1 METMRELR
9 SKSLRKVLPISILLI
24 VGSVAI
30 FFFYGCYK
38 LPQVLAP
45 KTLTDLPVEELENTF
60 VQADIDYLYDYYMY
74 SEQTRNNVSTGT
86 ITSMEYLIDCG
97 DYYMGL
103 RVPQSLVK
111 DTRAMLKRC
120 QQGDISS
127 VFKVRGMVM
136 PMEGTRLRYYKEA
149 LNYDEMPASQQE
161 KFLLL
166 YIDVDQ
172 VGGHNVNVVWA
183 LLAVSVALLAWGIV
197 RLVKASGGGY
207 QKALR
212 RKLASMGDPTQME
225 ERFDQFYQS
234 REPVSGLRMDDEFF
248 LVETGAK
255 QELMRPWEVAWAYQ
269 CTTNHYRGVIKTGTS
284 YALRLRLMNGKQR
297 DISMGQSEVQAAL
310 QAMGQAMPGVVLGYS
325 KEVEASYRQ
334 NRDAFRQRWEAA
346 HPGCTARS

>member
-1 METMRELR
+1 METMQELKN
-9 SKSLRKVLPISILLI
+9 KSLRKVLPVSVLLI
-24 VGSVAI
+24 VGSLAF

-38 LPQVLAP
+38 LPQTIAP
-45 KTLTDLPVEELENTF
+45 KNLTEVPVDELEGTV

-74 SEQTRNNVSTGT
+74 SEQTRNNVPTGT
-86 ITSMEYLIDCG
+86 ITSIEYLIDCG

-103 RVPQSLVK
+103 RVPQNLVK
-111 DTRAMLKRC
+111 DTKAMLKRC
-120 QQGDISS
+120 QQGDLSS

-136 PMEGTRLRYYKEA
+136 PMDGTRLRYYKEA
-149 LNYDEMPASQQE
+149 LNYDDMPAAQQE

-166 YIDVDQ
+166 YIDTDQ
-172 VGGHNVNVVWA
+172 IGGHNITMVWVVAAACLA
-183 LLAVSVALLAWGIV
+183 LLVWGIV
-197 RLVKASGGGY
+197 RLVKAAGGSY
-207 QKALR
+207 QKTLR
-212 RKLASMGDPTQME
+212 RRLAAMGDPTQME

-248 LVETGAK
+248 LIENGAK

-269 CTTNHYRGVIKTGTS
+269 CTTNHYRGIIKTGTS

-297 DISMGQSEVQAAL
+297 DISMGQAEVQAAL

-334 NRDAFRQRWEAA
+334 NREAFRQRWEAA
-346 HPGCTARS
+346 RPGCTARS

>member
-1 METMRELR
+1 MRRATSKKDVVCVETMRELR

-172 VGGHNVNVVWA
+172 VGGHNVNVV
-183 LLAVSVALLAWGIV
+183 
-197 RLVKASGGGY
+197 
-207 QKALR
+207 
-212 RKLASMGDPTQME
+212 
-225 ERFDQFYQS
+225 
-234 REPVSGLRMDDEFF
+234 
-248 LVETGAK
+248 
-255 QELMRPWEVAWAYQ
+255 
-269 CTTNHYRGVIKTGTS
+269 
-284 YALRLRLMNGKQR
+284 
-297 DISMGQSEVQAAL
+297 
-310 QAMGQAMPGVVLGYS
+310 
-325 KEVEASYRQ
+325 
-334 NRDAFRQRWEAA
+334 
-346 HPGCTARS
+346 